1 LTLDLTLSAEHDIS
15 ADLDLMLDA
24 AQAAGELALQYWK
37 RPLKWER
44 KADGSVVTEA
54 DLAVNAL
61 LEERLRKPR
70 PHYGWLSEE
79 SADTTARL
87 ARQRVWLLDPID
99 GTHAF
104 FKGGDEWTIAL
115 SLIENARPVVAVVYN
130 AVHGEVFSA
139 MRGHGAWLNGK
150 RIRTT
155 SAASIEGARLMAAD
169 GVLRKPIWRESWPQV
184 EIVRVASLAYRLAFV
199 ACGRADAA
207 FALTPRSEWDVA
219 AGALLVEEA
228 GGVATTHLGEALTF
242 NQPVSIVPSFLAA
255 GKNLHKILADRI
267 RLGLKE
273 MPQRDL

>member
-1 LTLDLTLSAEHDIS
+1 MTLDLTLSAEHDVS
-15 ADLDLMLDA
+15 SDLDLMLDA
-24 AQAAGELALQYWK
+24 AQAAGKLALQYWK

-61 LEERLRKPR
+61 LEERLRTPR

-79 SADTTARL
+79 SADTPARL
-87 ARQRVWLLDPID
+87 ARERVWLLDPID

-104 FKGGDEWTIAL
+104 FKGSEEWTVAL
-115 SLIENARPVVAVVYN
+115 SLIERGRPVAAVVYN

-139 MRGHGAWLNGK
+139 LRGQGARLNGK

-155 SAASIEGARLMAAD
+155 SATLIEGARLMAAD
-169 GVLRKPIWRESWPQV
+169 GVLRKPIWREPWPPV
-184 EIVRVASLAYRLAFV
+184 EVVRVASLAYRLAFV

-228 GGVATTHLGEALTF
+228 GGSATTHLGEALTF
-242 NQPVSIVPSFLAA
+242 NQPVPVAPGFLTA

-267 RLGLKE
+267 RLGLNE
-273 MPQRDL
+273 IPQRDV